1 MLARSAFSIQAA
13 RSSPRRGRLFI
24 GTHNETLPVAAMRV
38 SNPDYRIAVAVGAD
52 RGFSKSNETELRFLL
67 VRAPALRVSGSMQ
80 I

>member
-38 SNPDYRIAVAVGAD
+38 SNPDYRISEAVGGD
-52 RGFSKSNETELRFLL
+52 RGSLKGWREI
-67 VRAPALRVSGSMQ
+67 ALRLLKLLLDLRVFGSAQ